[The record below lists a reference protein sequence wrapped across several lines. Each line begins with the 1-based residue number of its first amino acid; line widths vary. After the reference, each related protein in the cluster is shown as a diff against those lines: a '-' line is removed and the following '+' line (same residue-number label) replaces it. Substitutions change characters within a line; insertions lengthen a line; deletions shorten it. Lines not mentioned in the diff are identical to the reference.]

1 MLREIDMKLPTTVA
15 GAMAILLVAGSSS
28 VLSDRM
34 EDGRGAYAEACARCH
49 DTGVGGAPVTRN
61 KEDWVDRSGLWEAVM
76 SEHANEGYLG
86 MPARGGN
93 ARMSEYDVDAA
104 AEYMLTITH
113 PEMPRD

>member
-1 MLREIDMKLPTTVA
+1 MKLSTTVISV
-15 GAMAILLVAGSSS
+15 MALLLALGSSS

-34 EDGRGAYAEACARCH
+34 EDGREAYSEACARCH
-49 DTGVGGAPVTRN
+49 DTGIGGAPVTRN

-76 SEHANEGYLG
+76 SEHANKGYLG

-104 AEYMLTITH
+104 AEYMLAITH
-113 PEMPRD
+113 PELPRD

>member
-1 MLREIDMKLPTTVA
+1 MKLPTAVTS
-15 GAMAILLVAGSSS
+15 AMAMLLAVASSS

-34 EDGRGAYAEACARCH
+34 DDGREAYAEACARCH
-49 DTGVGGAPVTRN
+49 ETGVGGAPVTRSE
-61 KEDWVDRSGLWEAVM
+61 EDWVNRSGLWEAVM
-76 SEHANEGYLG
+76 SEHANQGYLG

-113 PEMPRD
+113 PDLPRD